1 MEENYR
7 ILKPY
12 LRGMPFII
20 LMMVIAFLI
29 ANKYLNYVTPIYE
42 STTKLRLADVSEG
55 VPSSNLFK
63 DLDVFTSSNKIAAE
77 IELLK
82 SEVILGKVINE
93 LDFNLEVFRV
103 GKIKTVELYD
113 QSPVNISYTIL
124 DPKAYEYVFDLKVI
138 SDDEFEL
145 IIPDRQQIIKGQMGD
160 TLDFPELKLVIS
172 VNDGLLISKP
182 HIPLIDDYK
191 FQILSRHK
199 LLAKIKSNLD
209 IIAVE
214 EDVAVVRINYKSPNP
229 KKAYILANKLAQIYI
244 HDYIENK
251 YRAANITVDF
261 LEDQI
266 NQVLTKLS
274 YAENNIQSFR
284 NKKGITNILQETE
297 TDLRKIAQLKIQQTN
312 IKMNLEAIQDLEK
325 YIIEGKDNFLELA
338 PNFEAFTD
346 LLSTEIVKQIKT
358 LQAEKRDLLVDFTP
372 NDEKVKVMD
381 AKINDLTSY
390 LAESITNTRKNLE
403 IKYNKLT
410 ENIKEAEK
418 VFADIP
424 EKERVL
430 KVLDRE
436 FVIYQQSYNFLNEKK
451 IEAEIAQAAKIAFH
465 RIITYAQI
473 STEPISPNRI
483 IIKSVSAI
491 LGMFITILFIYIVHS
506 VKAKVNDRQ
515 TIESNSLTP
524 IAMLIPRLKNATE
537 IENHYLKEAVQ
548 LEIKGLMKSKD
559 IICFSSFKHEA
570 GTHFNAFNLALA
582 LTYQKRRVLFI
593 DAANSMNYV
602 NESTANKV
610 SLSKNLDLITL
621 VDSSFNRYTKD
632 EMQAYIKSFEN
643 EYDITIIL
651 NEKLGIQKS
660 LLLMS
665 IATLN
670 LVVLDTRLTPA
681 KRIMDADLI
690 KEEYNLPSVNF
701 VLNRFGYNPSM
712 LAEIT
717 VYLRKFKLSTRKFN

>member
-1 MEENYR
+1 
-7 ILKPY
+7 
-12 LRGMPFII
+12 MPFIV
-20 LMMVIAFLI
+20 LVMVIAFLI
-29 ANKYLNYVTPIYE
+29 ASKYLNYVTPVYE
-42 STTKLRLADVSEG
+42 STTKLRLADVSDG

-82 SEVILGKVINE
+82 SEVLLSKVINE
-93 LDFNLEVFRV
+93 LDFNLEVFRK

-113 QSPVNISYTIL
+113 QSPININYTIL
-124 DPKAYEYVFDLKVI
+124 DPKAYEYVFDLKVL
-138 SDDEFEL
+138 SNDEFEL
-145 IIPDRQQIIKGQMGD
+145 TMPANQQIIKGLFGD
-160 TLDFPELKLVIS
+160 TLEFPELKLVIS
-172 VNDGLLISKP
+172 INSSLLKTKP

-191 FQILSRHK
+191 FQILSQQK
-199 LLAKIKSNLD
+199 LLEKVKSNLD

-214 EDVAVVRINYKSPNP
+214 EDVAVVRINYQSPNP
-229 KKAYILANKLAQIYI
+229 VKASMLANKLAQVYI
-244 HDYIENK
+244 LDYIENK
-251 YRAANITVDF
+251 YRAANITVEF
-261 LEDQI
+261 LDDQI

-274 YAENNIQSFR
+274 YAENNIQNFR
-284 NKKGITNILQETE
+284 DEKGITNILQETE

-312 IKMNLEAIQDLEK
+312 IRMNLEAIQDLEK
-325 YIIEGKDNFLELA
+325 YIMDGKDNFLDLA

-358 LQAEKRDLLVDFTP
+358 LQAEKRDLLVVFTP
-372 NDEKVKVMD
+372 NDDKVKVLD

-410 ENIKEAEK
+410 ENIIEAEK

-473 STEPISPNRI
+473 STQPISPNRI
-483 IIKSVSAI
+483 IIKSVSTI
-491 LGMFITILFIYIVHS
+491 LGMFLAILFIYIIHL

-524 IAMLIPRLKNATE
+524 IAMLIPRLKTATE
-537 IENHYLKEAVQ
+537 IENHFLKEAVQ
-548 LEIKGLMKSKD
+548 LEIKGLVKSKD
-559 IICFSSFKHEA
+559 IICFSSFKHET
-570 GTHFNAFNLALA
+570 GTHFNAFNMAKA
-582 LTYQKRRVLFI
+582 LTYQKRKVLLI
-593 DAANSMNYV
+593 DAANSMNHDS
-602 NESTANKV
+602 ESSSKKI
-610 SLSKNLDLITL
+610 SLGKNLDLITL
-621 VDSSFNRYTKD
+621 VDNSFNRYTKD

-643 EYDITIIL
+643 YYDITIIL

-665 IATLN
+665 MASLN
-670 LVVLDTRLTPA
+670 LIVLDTRVTPA
-681 KRIMDADLI
+681 KRIMEADLI
-690 KEEYNLPSVNF
+690 KEEYSLPSVNF
-701 VLNRFGYNPSM
+701 VLNRFGYNPSIF
-712 LAEIT
+712 AELLN
-717 VYLRKFKLSTRKFN
+717 YYKKFRSVSKR

>member
-12 LRGMPFII
+12 LRGLPFITI
-20 LMMVIAFLI
+20 MMVIAFLI
-29 ANKYLNYVTPIYE
+29 ASKYLDYVTPVYE
-42 STTKLRLADVSEG
+42 STTKLRLADVSDG

-63 DLDVFTSSNKIAAE
+63 DLDVFTTSNKIAAE

-82 SEVILGKVINE
+82 SEVILRKVINE
-93 LDFNLEVFRV
+93 LDFNLEVFRK

-113 QSPVNISYTIL
+113 QSPIIIKYTIL
-124 DPKAYEYVFDLKVI
+124 NPKVYDYEFDLKVLNN
-138 SDDEFEL
+138 DEFEL
-145 IIPDRQQIIKGQMGD
+145 TMSTNEQVFKGILGD
-160 TLDFPELKLVIS
+160 TLEFPELKLVIS
-172 VNDGLLISKP
+172 INTDLLKSKP

-191 FQILSRHK
+191 FQILSQQK
-199 LLAKIKSNLD
+199 LLAKIRSNLD

-214 EDVAVVRINYKSPNP
+214 EDVAVVRINYQSPNP
-229 KKAYILANKLAQIYI
+229 VKASILANKLAQIYI
-244 HDYIENK
+244 LDYIENK
-251 YRAANITVDF
+251 YKAANITVEF

-284 NKKGITNILQETE
+284 EIKNITNILQETE

-325 YIIEGKDNFLELA
+325 YIIEGKDNFLDLA

-358 LQAEKRDLLVDFTP
+358 LQAEKRDLLIDFTP
-372 NDEKVKVMD
+372 NDDKVKVMD

-390 LAESITNTRKNLE
+390 LAESITNTRNNLE

-410 ENIKEAEK
+410 DNIIEAEK
-418 VFADIP
+418 VFANIP

-430 KVLDRE
+430 KVLNRE
-436 FVIYQQSYNFLNEKK
+436 FAIYQQSYNFLNEKK

-473 STEPISPNRI
+473 STEPVSPNRI
-483 IIKSVSAI
+483 IIKSVSTL
-491 LGMFITILFIYIVHS
+491 LGMFLSILFIYIIHS
-506 VKAKVNDRQ
+506 IKAKVNDRQ

-524 IAMLIPRLKNATE
+524 IAMLIPRLKNAKE
-537 IENHYLKEAVQ
+537 IENHFLKEAVQ

-559 IICFSSFKHEA
+559 IICFSSFKHET
-570 GTHFNAFNLALA
+570 GTHFNAFNMAKA
-582 LTYQKRRVLFI
+582 LTYQNRRVLLI
-593 DAANSMNYV
+593 DAANSMNYET
-602 NESTANKV
+602 ESSSEKI
-610 SLSKNLDLITL
+610 SLIKNLDLITL
-621 VDSSFNRYTKD
+621 SDDSYNRYTKD
-632 EMQAYIKSFEN
+632 EMKTYLKSFEN
-643 EYDITIIL
+643 DYDITIIL

-660 LLLMS
+660 FLLMS
-665 IATLN
+665 IASLN
-670 LVVLDTRLTPA
+670 LIVLDTRLTPA
-681 KRIMDADLI
+681 KRIMEADLI
-690 KEEYNLPSVNF
+690 KEEYKLPSVNF
-701 VLNRFGYNPSM
+701 VLNRFGYNPSI
-712 LAEIT
+712 LVELISF
-717 VYLRKFKLSTRKFN
+717 FKKLKRV